1 MVLLASPRLSASLSY
16 WEGLCNL
23 AFGLVTFNLSL
34 VFPWKKEWRTVVLVL
49 SYETTKAP
57 FETPD
62 LLLATC
68 DFPLHAWISSPHS
81 YIWKGASP
89 LALQP
94 VEDAGLTLSP
104 SVVHQLWRQVWLSH
118 LQTILQPQGRIVGRL
133 KFIVVF
139 KIKTLNI
146 MTLPFVGFTS
156 QKCPLKFL
164 TCNLL
169 LATCD
174 FPLHAW
180 ILPGYNQF

>member
-1 MVLLASPRLSASLSY
+1 MKGGVPNIKNSLES
-16 WEGLCNL
+16 G
-23 AFGLVTFNLSL
+23 
-34 VFPWKKEWRTVVLVL
+34 VFWQ
-49 SYETTKAP
+49 
-57 FETPD
+57 
-62 LLLATC
+62 
-68 DFPLHAWISSPHS
+68 
-81 YIWKGASP
+81 GASP

-156 QKCPLKFL
+156 QKRPLKFL
-164 TCNLL
+164 TCDLL

-174 FPLHAW
+174 FPLHA
-180 ILPGYNQF
+180 